1 MPAKKIVTWAAVAFV
16 AFYVIREPGGA
27 ARSVNTAA
35 SGLASV
41 ADSLATF
48 VTELA

>member
-1 MPAKKIVTWAAVAFV
+1 MPAKKYVTWAAMAFV

-27 ARSVNTAA
+27 AQSVNHAA
-35 SGLASV
+35 SGIASV

>member
-1 MPAKKIVTWAAVAFV
+1 MPAKKYVTWAAMAFV

-27 ARSVNTAA
+27 AQSVNQAA
-35 SGLASV
+35 IGIASV